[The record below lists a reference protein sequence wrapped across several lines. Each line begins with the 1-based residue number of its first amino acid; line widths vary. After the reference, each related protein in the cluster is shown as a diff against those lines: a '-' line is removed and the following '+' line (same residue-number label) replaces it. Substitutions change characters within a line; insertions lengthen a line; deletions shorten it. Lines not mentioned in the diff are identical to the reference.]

1 MESKTP
7 GSSQRLDEVG
17 SMPLTSFRGSV
28 SIAEIRTQLE
38 LDRVKQ
44 DLNSSRATLD
54 HVNGAK
60 ISAETLT
67 IQVSAELKAEVA
79 SLRRAETELKA
90 QSEVSFS
97 RIPSSADYRH
107 SVKRLPKG

>member
-1 MESKTP
+1 
-7 GSSQRLDEVG
+7 
-17 SMPLTSFRGSV
+17 
-28 SIAEIRTQLE
+28 LE

-44 DLNSSRATLD
+44 DLKSSRATLD

-79 SLRRAETELKA
+79 SLRRAESELKA
-90 QSEVSFS
+90 QLEVSFS
-97 RIPSSADYRH
+97 LPSSADYRH
-107 SVKRLPKG
+107 SVKRLPKGQRGRTAQRLWCKRKM